1 MLEVAVLGGYRHVVY
16 YQAHD
21 SAPWGK
27 FEDQGWTEYQWASG
41 VRLELVYLRSVNFKD
56 ANQFATMNF
65 RFPSF
70 CEFQSCVFANA

>member
-41 VRLELVYLRSVNFKD
+41 VRLESVYLRS
-56 ANQFATMNF
+56 A
-65 RFPSF
+65 
-70 CEFQSCVFANA
+70 